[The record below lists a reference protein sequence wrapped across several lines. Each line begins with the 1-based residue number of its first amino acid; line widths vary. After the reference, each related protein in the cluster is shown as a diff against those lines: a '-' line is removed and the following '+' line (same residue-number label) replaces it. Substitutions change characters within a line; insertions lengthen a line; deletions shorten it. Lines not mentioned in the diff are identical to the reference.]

1 MIRTICILAVLVSGL
16 LFAAGC
22 EDRVTKE
29 NFDAVTVGMRL
40 DEVEDILGSGT
51 LQEASGVNIDGSGLL
66 GSSKNSTHTKDYL
79 WETDNHRI
87 VVKFKDGKV
96 VFKQKSGF

>member
-1 MIRTICILAVLVSGL
+1 MIRTICTLAVLVLGL
-16 LFAAGC
+16 FFAAGC
-22 EDRVTKE
+22 EDRVTEE

-40 DEVEDILGSGT
+40 DEVEDVLGSGT
-51 LQEASGVNIDGSGLL
+51 LEEASGVGIDASGML
-66 GSSKNSTHTKDYL
+66 GSSKNSRHTKDYL

-96 VFKQKSGF
+96 VFKQKMGF